1 MDADAF
7 LSAFAAWA
15 RYDRDD
21 VARALRATMDIF
33 ERFERE
39 TAANLG
45 LPALPDRGRVRG
57 LVDDALGA

>member
-1 MDADAF
+1 M
-7 LSAFAAWA
+7 W
-15 RYDRDD
+15 
-21 VARALRATMDIF
+21 RALRATMDIF